1 MLLCICLVTGY
12 LITSECGENN
22 KKKACKEQL
31 SVIDVLTKVFYLLLN
46 RPTVIG
52 SLFVL
57 YDKKAKC
64 CQWWHH
70 LCICHAINHRY
81 EWIKMHVSFRKYNN
95 FFSKPP
101 VKNFFST
108 NSSRPNSSRPTP
120 HSRTLCASSCDLT
133 ELSSVDHSL
142 HNCHPK
148 RRRKTTTAVCLA
160 HKLCSSTI
168 WSEIIVSSH
177 DKLKALKELQR
188 KNNKESV
195 WTVIL
200 NWWI

>member
-1 MLLCICLVTGY
+1 MWR
-12 LITSECGENN
+12 EQQ

-31 SVIDVLTKVFYLLLN
+31 SVIVRINKNACIIQKVQQF
-46 RPTVIG
+46 
-52 SLFVL
+52 
-57 YDKKAKC
+57 
-64 CQWWHH
+64 
-70 LCICHAINHRY
+70 
-81 EWIKMHVSFRKYNN
+81 

>member
-1 MLLCICLVTGY
+1 MY
-12 LITSECGENN
+12 HSE
-22 KKKACKEQL
+22 
-31 SVIDVLTKVFYLLLN
+31 SSTI
-46 RPTVIG
+46 
-52 SLFVL
+52 
-57 YDKKAKC
+57 
-64 CQWWHH
+64 
-70 LCICHAINHRY
+70 
-81 EWIKMHVSFRKYNN
+81 

-168 WSEIIVSSH
+168 WWEIIVSSH
-177 DKLKALKELQR
+177 DNLKALKELQR

-200 NWWI
+200 NWWILGRWCHLGSSRYQRLKYWS